1 MKVTTE
7 RLEDCQINVFVE
19 LDAAD
24 VDKELRQTARKL
36 SRNYNI
42 PGYRRGRA
50 PFHAVIRIF
59 GREAVQ
65 QAALEEFGQ
74 DLYDKAMDVLLKLEK
89 QSPDNKGVRQKIED
103 LRMLMNLSKRGG
115 AP

>member
-1 MKVTTE
+1 MDNRSNSFGGSLELGYNRSLQNDQTGEVGTDMKVTTE
-7 RLEDCQINVFVE
+7 RLEDCQVKINVE

-50 PFHAVIRIF
+50 GNGTRAGYRDEQSGKSFRGSCGAERQV
-59 GREAVQ
+59 
-65 QAALEEFGQ
+65 
-74 DLYDKAMDVLLKLEK
+74 KL
-89 QSPDNKGVRQKIED
+89 N
-103 LRMLMNLSKRGG
+103 
-115 AP
+115 